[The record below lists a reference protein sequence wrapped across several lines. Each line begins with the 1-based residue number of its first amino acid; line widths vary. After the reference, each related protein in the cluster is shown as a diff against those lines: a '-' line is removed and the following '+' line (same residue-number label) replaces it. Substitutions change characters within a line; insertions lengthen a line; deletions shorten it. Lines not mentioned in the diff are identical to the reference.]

1 MLRESRNILT
11 AVSLLVCSCAAPRY
25 LPIESVK
32 DSVEVVIV
40 EKVTYKDSL
49 IYVEVPAESFAAAV
63 EASDTS
69 HLETS
74 LAESVAWYDGKRL
87 NHTLKHKPDTRLAKI
102 VNIPTYARSEE
113 VKSLAQKVVVKE
125 VEKELTRWQLIRMTL
140 GSICI
145 IVLIIGLVGKAVKL
159 IV

>member
-1 MLRESRNILT
+1 M
-11 AVSLLVCSCAAPRY
+11 
-25 LPIESVK
+25 
-32 DSVEVVIV
+32 
-40 EKVTYKDSL
+40 
-49 IYVEVPAESFAAAV
+49 ESFAAMV

-74 LAESVAWYDGKRL
+74 LAASVAWYDGKL
-87 NHTLKHKPDTRLAKI
+87 HHTLKHKADTRLAKI
-102 VNIPTYARSEE
+102 VNIPTYARNEE

-140 GSICI
+140 GSISM